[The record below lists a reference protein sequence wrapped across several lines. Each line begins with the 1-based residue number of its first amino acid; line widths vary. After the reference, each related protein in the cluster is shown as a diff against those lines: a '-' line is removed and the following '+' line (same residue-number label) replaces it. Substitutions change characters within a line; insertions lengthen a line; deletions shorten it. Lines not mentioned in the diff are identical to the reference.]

1 MTFTATGA
9 IAVAAPASVGVPIG
23 PSTFSGHLSYSFYA
37 TANNVIDVTWN
48 TRGSAALTDSRG
60 DQIKVAIT
68 GSSFDP
74 FLGIFIKGPVK
85 GGAGIF
91 KNAAGTFSGSGGGV
105 NDGTGSFTISLTVKL
120 TRL

>member
-9 IAVAAPASVGVPIG
+9 IIG
-23 PSTFSGHLSYSFYA
+23 PSTFSGHSSFSVYMP
-37 TANNVIDVTWN
+37 ANNFIDVTKY
-48 TRGSAALTDSRG
+48 TRGSATLTDSRG
-60 DQIKVAIT
+60 DQIKVAFT
-68 GSSFDP
+68 GSLSSRFSAAPVLFFD
-74 FLGIFIKGPVK
+74 IFIKGPVK

-105 NDGTGSFTISLTVKL
+105 DDGTGSFRISLTVKL